1 MSGSRLPRRA
11 RPAAGHP
18 FPRVA
23 WRSRLLGPLSASI
36 GDFPQNPVIPVS
48 FARPNTITKGDQTPS
63 PEGGSSTKHHHQKGW
78 IFDQTP
84 SPRTSSKQVPTYQV
98 QASPLL
104 LEISPGPQT
113 PGLASAARSQLR
125 PKWNLSA
132 RCQGRK
138 FLTISD
144 KTGRPVPADVVSR
157 GTSKSSVSRR
167 FVAKTTAQLR
177 AWQSAPLDGQQ
188 NEVCSSVGRAR
199 RSSSFRPQAVVGA
212 FPQG

>member
-48 FARPNTITKGDQTPS
+48 FARPNTITKGA
-63 PEGGSSTKHHHQKGW
+63 GSSTKHHHQKGW

-144 KTGRPVPADVVSR
+144 KTGR
-157 GTSKSSVSRR
+157 
-167 FVAKTTAQLR
+167 
-177 AWQSAPLDGQQ
+177 QQ